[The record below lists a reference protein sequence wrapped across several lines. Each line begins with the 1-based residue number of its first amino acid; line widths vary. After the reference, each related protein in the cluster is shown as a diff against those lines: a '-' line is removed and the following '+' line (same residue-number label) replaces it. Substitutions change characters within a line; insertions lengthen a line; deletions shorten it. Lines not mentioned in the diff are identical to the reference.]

1 MTVLFPRLAAA
12 CAIALAGTV
21 ASAQDYPARPVKI
34 IVGFAPGGGTDIAAR
49 IIAKKLGDN
58 LNQQILVEN
67 RPGGGGVL
75 ATEITVNS
83 PADGYTINLGAVGP
97 LAVNPH
103 IQKVRYDV
111 ERDLA
116 PITMAVMFPNVL
128 VVNAS
133 TRANTVA
140 EYIALAREPGNKLAY
155 GTSGVG
161 GAGHLAGE
169 LFNRVAKTSVPHVA
183 YKGGGPAMNDL
194 LGGQIPSLFAS
205 LPSALQHIRS
215 GRIRALAVTGAA
227 RSPDLPNVPTVAESG
242 FPKYEAT
249 NWYAFVAPAKVPR
262 PILDRLNLEIGKA
275 LRSRDVI
282 EQLGTSGMESHP
294 GTADELA
301 RYIRRESDTW
311 AEVVK
316 AAGIRAE

>member
-1 MTVLFPRLAAA
+1 VVIDNRA
-12 CAIALAGTV
+12 
-21 ASAQDYPARPVKI
+21 
-34 IVGFAPGGGTDIAAR
+34 GGGTLIASDAL
-49 IIAKKLGDN
+49 IK
-58 LNQQILVEN
+58 
-67 RPGGGGVL
+67 
-75 ATEITVNS
+75 S
-83 PADGYTINLGAVGP
+83 PADGYTLMLSSVTTFSINQSLYEKLPYDPFSDFAPVSLTGRFP
-97 LAVNPH
+97 L
-103 IQKVRYDV
+103 
-111 ERDLA
+111 
-116 PITMAVMFPNVL
+116 VL
-128 VVNAS
+128 VVGKDVPARSMRDLVALVKSRPQEFHFGSPGPAS
-133 TRANTVA
+133 VHR
-140 EYIALAREPGNKLAY
+140 LAMEMLAY
-155 GTSGVG
+155 R
-161 GAGHLAGE
+161 AGSE
-169 LFNRVAKTSVPHVA
+169 LVHVP
-183 YKGGGPAMNDL
+183 YKGGNPAMQDL
-194 LGGQIPSLFAS
+194 LGGQVPSCFCAMPTS
-205 LPSALQHIRS
+205 LPHIKA
-215 GRIRALAVTGAA
+215 GKIRAIATTGPT

>member
-1 MTVLFPRLAAA
+1 MLVAGAAH
-12 CAIALAGTV
+12 
-21 ASAQDYPARPVKI
+21 AQDFPARPIKI

-49 IIAKKLGDN
+49 IIAKKLSDN
-58 LNQQILVEN
+58 LGQQVLVEN

-75 ATEITVNS
+75 ATDLVVAA
-83 PADGYTINLGAVGP
+83 PPDGYTINLGAVGP

-103 IQKVRYDV
+103 MQKVRYDV

-128 VVNAS
+128 VVHAS
-133 TRANTVA
+133 VKATNVQ
-140 EYIALAREPGNKLAY
+140 EYVALARAPGSSLAY

-169 LFNRVAKTSVPHVA
+169 LFNRVAKTSIPHVA

-194 LGGQIPSLFAS
+194 LGGQVPSLFAS
-205 LPSALQHIRS
+205 LPSALPHVKT
-215 GRIRALAVTGAA
+215 GRIRALAQTGRT
-227 RSPDLPNVPTVAESG
+227 RSPDLPDVPTVAEAG
-242 FPKYEAT
+242 FPDYEAT

-262 PILDRLNLEIGKA
+262 PILDRLNTELVKV
-275 LRSRDVI
+275 LRSKDVVD
-282 EQLGTSGMESHP
+282 QLGTNGMEANP
-294 GTADELA
+294 GSADALA
-301 RYIRRESDTW
+301 RYIRRESATW

-316 AAGIRAE
+316 AAGIRAD